1 MFALL
6 EQVDGSIP
14 LYTSHVRA
22 RTDGPGLMKSGRS
35 IKALIWWYWNQARI
49 CSMEETSSAPEP
61 ELGKPGDWL
70 QVELHSLLPD
80 VFKGLPSWESSL
92 KAPASGLGPN
102 SR

>member
-35 IKALIWWYWNQARI
+35 IKALIWWYWSQARI
-49 CSMEETSSAPEP
+49 CSVEATGSALEP
-61 ELGKPGDWL
+61 ELGNRETGCTASCL
-70 QVELHSLLPD
+70 MSSR
-80 VFKGLPSWESSL
+80 VFPAG
-92 KAPASGLGPN
+92 KAPLRPLPVAWAPIPDSC
-102 SR
+102 SQ